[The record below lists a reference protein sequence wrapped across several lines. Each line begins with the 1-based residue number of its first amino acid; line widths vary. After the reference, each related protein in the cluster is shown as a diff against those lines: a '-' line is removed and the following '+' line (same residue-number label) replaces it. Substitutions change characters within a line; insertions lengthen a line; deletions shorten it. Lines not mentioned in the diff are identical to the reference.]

1 MRGERTAIERE
12 MFTAVVLETVFG
24 IGNSPLLSRVRFF
37 IFPSSDQ
44 ADSYRRDKHFRGWRT
59 TLYPSFSSGG

>member
-44 ADSYRRDKHFRGWRT
+44 LIHINGTSILVD
-59 TLYPSFSSGG
+59 GGV